1 MQSPED
7 ESLEL
12 CKVISHIDDKT
23 RDRLNKKKAWDYGY
37 NTDHDV
43 IVISK
48 SGQIGDIVEI
58 QNLKIALP
66 LQPKEIHKR
75 SEVKSEQYWEPFEY
89 PKELSKIKTIFQW
102 NEYPSSFKE
111 SWVDYIETEFDRRES
126 GFWFKNNG
134 CPTYITG
141 AHYMYLQ
148 WTKIDVGHPEF
159 RESNRIFFIFW
170 EACKADNRCYGMCY
184 LKNRRS
190 GFSFMSSAET
200 VNQATVTSD
209 ARFGILSKS
218 GADAKKMFTDKVV
231 PISTNYPF
239 FFKPIQDGMDRPK
252 TELAYRVPASKLTR
266 RSIAD
271 TENDDDLTGLDTT
284 IDWKNTGDNSY
295 DGEKLRLLVHDEC
308 YHGLTNILNSNM
320 DFVPIQDLSIGDRVI
335 VEGGKVKTIVKKT
348 KGKTQGYL
356 IKQPYGEDYL
366 VTENHRLV
374 LNQYG
379 KGEVI
384 LTAKEFFNSSKY
396 RKQHLTRIVSKGIES
411 EDVFEGIPPYLLG
424 LWLGD
429 GRKSSMTFIV
439 NQDEEPEILHYL
451 GRMCEM
457 RGIDFDIK
465 RREECKAHVVE
476 FRMKGVNDELRKIGV
491 YKNKHIPESYLKSSI
506 ETRLQILAGI
516 IDTDGYSDKKKG
528 AIEIGMS
535 RKNLVE
541 QIRFLALSSGLSC
554 SNLKHRVSNF
564 KTDVYRISI
573 SGDLSRIPILTSKK
587 SFEDYT
593 PQTRGRRNKVSIED
607 AGLIEYVGIQ
617 VDADNDDERKL
628 VLSDFTIS
636 MNSGKWERPDN
647 ILNNWRVT
655 KTTLRLGRRIIGKCL
670 MGSTSNSQ
678 EKGGG
683 NFKRLYNDSDVNQRN
698 ANGQTKS
705 GMYSLF
711 IPMEWNFEGFI
722 DQYGQPVFRR
732 PNKAVLDHYGDVIDG
747 GVLDYWENEVES
759 LRNDSDALNEF
770 YRQFPRTEGH
780 AFRDEA
786 KNSLFNLTKIYEQID
801 HNDGLQR
808 QRVVQRGSFHWKN
821 GIKDSEVIWTPEK
834 NGRFY
839 VSWIPPREL
848 RNRVINRNGMK
859 YPGNEH
865 IGSFGCDSY
874 DISGTVGGGGSNGAL
889 HGFTKTNLEGP
900 SNMFFLEYIYRPQ
913 TAELFYED
921 VLMAMVFYG
930 MPVLAEN
937 NKPRLLYHLKNRGY
951 RRWSINR
958 PDKQGSALSKA
969 EKELG
974 GIPSSPAV
982 ISIHAEAIE
991 SYIEE
996 NVGFDDQGTGNMY
1009 FTRTLLD
1016 WANYDISK
1024 RTKFDATVSSG
1035 LAIMANQKY
1044 VVKPQKN
1051 NTEINVNFAKYN
1063 NGGIV
1068 SSIIK

>member
-1 MQSPED
+1 MQSLED

-12 CKVISHIDDKT
+12 CKVVDHIDPKDIAK
-23 RDRLNKKKAWDYGY
+23 RNKKSLWKYGY
-37 NTDHDV
+37 DSEFDV
-43 IVISK
+43 VVISK
-48 SGQIGDIVEI
+48 SGKIGEVVEI

-66 LQPKEIHKR
+66 LQPEKIYQR
-75 SEVKSEQYWEPFEY
+75 SVRESEQYWEPFEN
-89 PKELSKIKTIFQW
+89 PKELTKIKTIFQW
-102 NEYPSSFKE
+102 NEYPSAFKE
-111 SWVDYIETEFDRRES
+111 SWVDYIEDEFDRRES

-134 CPTYITG
+134 LPTYITG
-141 AHYMYLQ
+141 SHYMYLQ
-148 WTKIDVGHPEF
+148 WTKIDVGHPEY

-170 EACKADNRCYGMCY
+170 EACKADERSYGMCY

-271 TENDDDLTGLDTT
+271 TENEEILTGLDTT

-295 DGEKLRLLVHDEC
+295 DGEKLRLLVHDE
-308 YHGLTNILNSNM
+308 
-320 DFVPIQDLSIGDRVI
+320 
-335 VEGGKVKTIVKKT
+335 
-348 KGKTQGYL
+348 
-356 IKQPYGEDYL
+356 
-366 VTENHRLV
+366 
-374 LNQYG
+374 
-379 KGEVI
+379 
-384 LTAKEFFNSSKY
+384 
-396 RKQHLTRIVSKGIES
+396 
-411 EDVFEGIPPYLLG
+411 
-424 LWLGD
+424 
-429 GRKSSMTFIV
+429 
-439 NQDEEPEILHYL
+439 
-451 GRMCEM
+451 
-457 RGIDFDIK
+457 
-465 RREECKAHVVE
+465 
-476 FRMKGVNDELRKIGV
+476 
-491 YKNKHIPESYLKSSI
+491 
-506 ETRLQILAGI
+506 
-516 IDTDGYSDKKKG
+516 
-528 AIEIGMS
+528 
-535 RKNLVE
+535 
-541 QIRFLALSSGLSC
+541 
-554 SNLKHRVSNF
+554 
-564 KTDVYRISI
+564 
-573 SGDLSRIPILTSKK
+573 
-587 SFEDYT
+587 
-593 PQTRGRRNKVSIED
+593 
-607 AGLIEYVGIQ
+607 
-617 VDADNDDERKL
+617 
-628 VLSDFTIS
+628 
-636 MNSGKWERPDN
+636 SGKWEKPDN

-670 MGSTSNSQ
+670 MGSTSNALD
-678 EKGGG
+678 KGGS
-683 NFKRLYNDSDVNQRN
+683 NFKKLYNDSDVTQRN

-711 IPMEWNFEGFI
+711 IPMEWNFEGFL
-722 DQYGQPVFRR
+722 DQYGQPVFRK
-732 PNKAVLDHYGDVIDG
+732 PNKAILDPYGDVIDG

-759 LRNDSDALNEF
+759 LKNDSDALNEF

-786 KNSLFNLTKIYEQID
+786 KNSLFNLTRIYEQID
-801 HNDGLQR
+801 FNDGLQR

-821 GIKDSEVIWTPEK
+821 GVKDSEVIWTPEK
-834 NGRFY
+834 HGRFY

-848 RNRVINRNGMK
+848 RNRVINRNGFK

-889 HGFTKTNLEGP
+889 HGFTKPNLDGP
-900 SNMFFLEYIYRPQ
+900 SNSFFLEYIYRPQ

-951 RRWSINR
+951 RKWSINR
-958 PDKQGSALSKA
+958 PDKHRNDLSKA

-996 NVGFDDQGTGNMY
+996 NVGFSDEGTGDMY

-1016 WANYDISK
+1016 WANYDINK

-1051 NTEINVNFAKYN
+1051 NIEINVNFAKYN